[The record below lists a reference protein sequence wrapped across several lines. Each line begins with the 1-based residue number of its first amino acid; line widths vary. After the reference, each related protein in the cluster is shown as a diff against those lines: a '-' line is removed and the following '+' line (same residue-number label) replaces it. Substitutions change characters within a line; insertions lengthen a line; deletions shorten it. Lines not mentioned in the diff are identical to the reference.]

1 MDTHTESTRDI
12 PASIAGVGRWP
23 KRNLM
28 NIGLLVN
35 DLGGGGAEKALVLY
49 ARFLSADAAH
59 KVTAYT
65 LEKGDQAYELPPK
78 VPRKILVSGMLNR
91 GVGRIASLPI
101 QAAELAARFR
111 KDEIDVG
118 LSFLLRSNAVNAL
131 SRRFGNKA
139 RIALS
144 EHNFAQ
150 DRYPQETFS
159 GRVMRAIIAG
169 TYPLADRV
177 LATSSGVK
185 TGLEE
190 LGVPGHMIDVAHNP
204 VEVPPYGG
212 PQPRSLGT
220 RPPVITTVGRLVDVK
235 DHPTL
240 IRAFA
245 LVRKSREASLQIAGV
260 GPNRERLVALAAEL
274 GVADD
279 VHLLG
284 WRDDPYSI
292 LQDSDIFVLSS
303 TTEGFGIVLVEALAC
318 GLPVVSTDCRSG
330 PREILEDSRS
340 GLLVPVGDPEAMAT
354 AILRLLEDGELY
366 SQMSTQATRRAS
378 DFALPETGQH
388 ILQILSSL

>member
-1 MDTHTESTRDI
+1 
-12 PASIAGVGRWP
+12 
-23 KRNLM
+23 
-28 NIGLLVN
+28 
-35 DLGGGGAEKALVLY
+35 
-49 ARFLSADAAH
+49 
-59 KVTAYT
+59 
-65 LEKGDQAYELPPK
+65 
-78 VPRKILVSGMLNR
+78 
-91 GVGRIASLPI
+91 
-101 QAAELAARFR
+101 
-111 KDEIDVG
+111 
-118 LSFLLRSNAVNAL
+118 
-131 SRRFGNKA
+131 
-139 RIALS
+139 
-144 EHNFAQ
+144 
-150 DRYPQETFS
+150 
-159 GRVMRAIIAG
+159 MRAIIAG

-190 LGVPGHMIDVAHNP
+190 LGVPGHLIDVAHNP
-204 VEVPPYGG
+204 VEVPRNGG
-212 PQPRSLGT
+212 RQPRSLGT

-274 GVADD
+274 GVAAD

-378 DFALPETGQH
+378 DFDLPQTGQH